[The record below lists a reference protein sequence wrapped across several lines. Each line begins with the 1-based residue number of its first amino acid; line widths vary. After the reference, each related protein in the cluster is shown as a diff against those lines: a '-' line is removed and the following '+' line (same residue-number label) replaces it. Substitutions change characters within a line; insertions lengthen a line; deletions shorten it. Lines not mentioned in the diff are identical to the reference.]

1 MRFLCWDKDNIKF
14 SDNVRVAMHKPQKKN
29 IALVCDEEWEGA
41 HNGYAGLVRVGDV
54 LRIYYRA
61 DSSRFT
67 KDGMTALGGGVICM
81 AESRDGGIT
90 FSRPVIGKYEFNG
103 SKFNNIVF
111 AREEKID
118 NFSVFYDENPA
129 CPDDERFKALARD
142 DADNPKLRYYA
153 SADGINFREMRALPI
168 VGRFDSYNTLIWNG
182 DTGLYYLYFRGFHSA
197 DGRDKL
203 FLEDGIDLV
212 NDIRD
217 IRVATSRDFV
227 NWETHGRIK
236 FASGQSDMPLYTNH
250 ITRYYREPG
259 TLIGF
264 PLRYLDRAPLEQ
276 NFKSMPLYDRREN
289 ITRIYGRIG
298 TSLTDSVIMTSRDG
312 FEFNRRDEAY
322 LTPGIESRNNW
333 WYGNCITVY
342 GLTETA
348 ADGYGEPPE
357 ISFYAGEN
365 YRVKN
370 VNFRRYT
377 VRLDGFFS
385 YEADF
390 SGGTVLTKPVTVS
403 GGKMNMNFSTSALGG
418 ITVTLCSPDGTPL
431 KGYKSYVIFGDSV
444 EREIEF
450 ERPLDMLIGEQ
461 VSVRFEMK
469 DANLYSFS
477 FEK

>member
-1 MRFLCWDKDNIKF
+1 MRFLCWDKDNIKY
-14 SDNVRVAMHKPQKKN
+14 SDNVTVRMHKPQKKN

-41 HNGYAGLVRVGDV
+41 HNGYAGLVKSGDV
-54 LRIYYRA
+54 LRMYYRA
-61 DSSRFT
+61 DSSYFT
-67 KDGMTALGGGVICM
+67 KDGMASRGGAVICM
-81 AESRDGGIT
+81 AESHDGGIT

-129 CPDDERFKALARD
+129 CPKDERFKALARD

-153 SADGINFREMRALPI
+153 SADGIDFREMRALPI
-168 VGRFDSYNTLIWNG
+168 EGRFDSYNTALWNERE
-182 DTGLYYLYFRGFHSA
+182 GLYYLYFRGFHSP
-197 DGRDKL
+197 DGCDRLDLAK
-203 FLEDGIDLV
+203 GIDFI

-236 FASGQSDMPLYTNH
+236 FTPGQSAMPLYTNQ

-264 PLRYLDRAPLEQ
+264 PMRYLDRAPLER
-276 NFKSMPLYDRREN
+276 NFNKMPMYDRRKI
-289 ITRIYGRIG
+289 ITKNHGRTG
-298 TSLTDSVIMTSRDG
+298 TSVTDCVIMTSQDG

-322 LTPGIESRNNW
+322 LTPGIETRNNW
-333 WYGNCITVY
+333 WYGNCMTASGI
-342 GLTETA
+342 TETD
-348 ADGYGEPPE
+348 ADEYGAPRE

-390 SGGTVLTKPVTVS
+390 SGGVVMTKEITVT
-403 GGKMNMNFSTSALGG
+403 GDKMELNFSTSALGG
-418 ITVTLCSPDGTPL
+418 ITVALCRPDGEPIE
-431 KGYKSYVIFGDSV
+431 GYESYEIFGDSV
-444 EREIEF
+444 DREVEF
-450 ERPLDMLIGEQ
+450 ERPLSALCGQE
-461 VSVRFEMK
+461 VCVRFEMK
-469 DANLYSFS
+469 DADIYSFS
-477 FEK
+477 FE